1 MIINRFHLYAYSEPA
16 AFLPQSV
23 EISKLG
29 TQIPS
34 MKRNTFLRTLMAVPA
49 LAATPDIL
57 KAASNP
63 APSGSRLKISLNAYS
78 FNTPLRDGS
87 MTLDDMLEFC
97 AGTSIQAVDITGYYF
112 PGYPAV
118 PKDEYIYHIKRKAFR
133 LGLDISGTGVRTDF
147 TNPDKQ
153 KRQADVQLVKDW
165 IECAA
170 RLGAPVIRI
179 FSGTATQMPDN
190 WNEVAA
196 SMMEDVNACIEH
208 GKKYGVMVGIQNH
221 NDFIK
226 TADHVHRIC
235 KMVDSEW
242 FGIILDTGS
251 YKTGD
256 PYQQIADTAKYAIN
270 WQLKENVFINGKEQP
285 ADLNK
290 IISAIKASGYKG
302 YLPIETLGAGDPRIK
317 VPTFVEKVR
326 KALEG

>member
-1 MIINRFHLYAYSEPA
+1 
-16 AFLPQSV
+16 
-23 EISKLG
+23 
-29 TQIPS
+29 
-34 MKRNTFLRTLMAVPA
+34 MKRSSFLRTLMAVPA
-49 LAATPDIL
+49 LAATPKIL
-57 KAASNP
+57 HAATSP
-63 APSGSRLKISLNAYS
+63 VRSKLKISLNAYS
-78 FNTPLRDGS
+78 FNAPLRDGS
-87 MTLDDMLEFC
+87 MSLDDMLEFC
-97 AGTSIQAVDITGYYF
+97 AGTPIQAVDITGYYF

-170 RLGAPVIRI
+170 KLGAPVIRI
-179 FSGTATQMPDN
+179 FSGTQETNN

-196 SMMEDVNACIEH
+196 YMMEDVKACIEH
-208 GKKYGVMVGIQNH
+208 GRKHGVMVGIQNH

-226 TADHVHRIC
+226 TADHVHQIS

-270 WQLKENVFINGKEQP
+270 WQLKENVFINGVEQP
-285 ADLNK
+285 ADLDR
-290 IISAIKASGYKG
+290 IISAVKASGYQG
-302 YLPIETLGAGDPRIK
+302 YLPVETLGAGDPKVK
-317 VPTFVEKVR
+317 VPVFVEKVR
-326 KALEG
+326 KALG

>member
-1 MIINRFHLYAYSEPA
+1 
-16 AFLPQSV
+16 
-23 EISKLG
+23 
-29 TQIPS
+29 
-34 MKRNTFLRTLMAVPA
+34 MKRSSFLRTLMAVPA
-49 LAATPDIL
+49 LAATPKIL
-57 KAASNP
+57 HGTP
-63 APSGSRLKISLNAYS
+63 APVRSKLKISLNAYS

-87 MTLDDMLEFC
+87 MSLDDMLEFC
-97 AGTSIQAVDITGYYF
+97 AGTPIQAVDITGYYF

-170 RLGAPVIRI
+170 KLGAPVIRI
-179 FSGTATQMPDN
+179 FSGTQATGN

-196 SMMEDVNACIEH
+196 YMMEDVKACIEH
-208 GKKYGVMVGIQNH
+208 GRKHGVMVGIQNH

-226 TADHVHRIC
+226 TADHVHQIS

-256 PYQQIADTAKYAIN
+256 PYQQIADTARYAIN
-270 WQLKENVFINGKEQP
+270 WQLKENVFINGVEQP
-285 ADLNK
+285 ADLNR
-290 IISAIKASGYKG
+290 IISAVKASGYQG
-302 YLPIETLGAGDPRIK
+302 YLPIETLGAGDPRVK
-317 VPTFVEKVR
+317 VPAFVEKVR
-326 KALEG
+326 KALG

>member
-1 MIINRFHLYAYSEPA
+1 
-16 AFLPQSV
+16 
-23 EISKLG
+23 
-29 TQIPS
+29 
-34 MKRNTFLRTLMAVPA
+34 MKRSSFLRTLMAVPA
-49 LAATPDIL
+49 LAATPTIL
-57 KAASNP
+57 HGAP
-63 APSGSRLKISLNAYS
+63 APLRSKLKISLNAYS

-87 MTLDDMLEFC
+87 MSLDDMLEFC
-97 AGTSIQAVDITGYYF
+97 AGTPIQAVDITGYYF

-165 IECAA
+165 IACAA
-170 RLGAPVIRI
+170 KLGAPVIRI
-179 FSGTATQMPDN
+179 FSGTQATGN

-196 SMMEDVNACIEH
+196 YMMEDVKACIEH
-208 GKKYGVMVGIQNH
+208 GRKHGVMVGIQNH

-226 TADHVHRIC
+226 TADHVHQIS

-256 PYQQIADTAKYAIN
+256 PYQQIADTARYAIN
-270 WQLKENVFINGKEQP
+270 WQLKENVFINGVEQP
-285 ADLNK
+285 ADLDR
-290 IISAIKASGYKG
+290 IISAIKTSGYQG
-302 YLPIETLGAGDPRIK
+302 YLPIETLGAGDPKVK
-317 VPTFVEKVR
+317 VPAFVEKVR
-326 KALEG
+326 KALG

>member
-1 MIINRFHLYAYSEPA
+1 
-16 AFLPQSV
+16 
-23 EISKLG
+23 
-29 TQIPS
+29 
-34 MKRNTFLRTLMAVPA
+34 MKRSSFLRTLMAVPA
-49 LAATPDIL
+49 LAAAPEIL
-57 KAASNP
+57 HAS
-63 APSGSRLKISLNAYS
+63 APPLRSKLRISLNAYS

-87 MTLDDMLEFC
+87 MSLDDMLEFC
-97 AGTSIQAVDITGYYF
+97 ADTPIQAVDITGYYF

-133 LGLDISGTGVRTDF
+133 MGLDISGTGVRTDF

-170 RLGAPVIRI
+170 KLGAPVIRI
-179 FSGTATQMPDN
+179 FSGTQVTGN
-190 WNEVAA
+190 WNEIAA
-196 SMMEDVNACIEH
+196 YMMEDVKACIEH
-208 GKKYGVMVGIQNH
+208 GRKHGVMVGIQNH

-226 TADHVHRIC
+226 TADHVHQIS

-251 YKTGD
+251 YRTGD

-270 WQLKENVFINGKEQP
+270 WQLKENVFINGVEQP

-290 IISAIKASGYKG
+290 IISAVKASGYQG
-302 YLPIETLGAGDPRIK
+302 YLPVETLGPGDPKVK
-317 VPTFVEKVR
+317 VPVFVEKVR
-326 KALEG
+326 KALG

>member
-1 MIINRFHLYAYSEPA
+1 
-16 AFLPQSV
+16 
-23 EISKLG
+23 
-29 TQIPS
+29 
-34 MKRNTFLRTLMAVPA
+34 MKRSSFLRTLMAVPA
-49 LAATPDIL
+49 LAATPKIL
-57 KAASNP
+57 HAAA
-63 APSGSRLKISLNAYS
+63 APVRSKLKISLNAYS
-78 FNTPLRDGS
+78 FNTPLRNGS
-87 MTLDDMLEFC
+87 MSLDDMLEFC
-97 AGTSIQAVDITGYYF
+97 ADTPIQAVDITGYYF

-170 RLGAPVIRI
+170 KLGAPVIRI
-179 FSGTATQMPDN
+179 FSGTQETNN

-196 SMMEDVNACIEH
+196 YMMEDVKACIEH
-208 GKKYGVMVGIQNH
+208 GRKHGVMVGIQNH

-226 TADHVHRIC
+226 TADHVHQIS

-270 WQLKENVFINGKEQP
+270 WQLKENVFINGVEQP
-285 ADLNK
+285 ADLDR
-290 IISAIKASGYKG
+290 IISSVKASGYQG
-302 YLPIETLGAGDPRIK
+302 YLPVETLGAGDPMVK
-317 VPTFVEKVR
+317 VPIFVEKVR
-326 KALEG
+326 KALG

>member
-1 MIINRFHLYAYSEPA
+1 
-16 AFLPQSV
+16 
-23 EISKLG
+23 
-29 TQIPS
+29 
-34 MKRNTFLRTLMAVPA
+34 MKRSSFLRTLMAVPA
-49 LAATPDIL
+49 LAVTPEIL
-57 KAASNP
+57 HASSP
-63 APSGSRLKISLNAYS
+63 PLKSKLKISLNAYS

-87 MTLDDMLEFC
+87 MSLDGMLEFC
-97 AGTSIQAVDITGYYF
+97 AGTPIQAVDITGYYF

-170 RLGAPVIRI
+170 KLGAPVIRI
-179 FSGTATQMPDN
+179 FSGTQVTDN
-190 WNEVAA
+190 WDEVAA
-196 SMMEDVNACIEH
+196 YMMEDVKACIEH
-208 GKKYGVMVGIQNH
+208 GRKHGVMVGIQNH

-226 TADHVHRIC
+226 TADHVHQIS

-256 PYQQIADTAKYAIN
+256 PYRQIADTAKYAIN
-270 WQLKENVFINGKEQP
+270 WQLKENVFINGVEQP
-285 ADLNK
+285 ADLYR
-290 IISAIKASGYKG
+290 IISAIKASGYQG
-302 YLPIETLGAGDPRIK
+302 YLPIETLGAGDPKVK
-317 VPTFVEKVR
+317 VPVFVEKVR
-326 KALEG
+326 KALG